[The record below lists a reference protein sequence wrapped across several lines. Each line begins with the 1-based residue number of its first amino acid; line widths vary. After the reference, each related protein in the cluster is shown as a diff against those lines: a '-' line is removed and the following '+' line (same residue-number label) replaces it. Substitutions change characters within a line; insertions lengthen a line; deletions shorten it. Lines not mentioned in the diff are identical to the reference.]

1 MVPPTKSN
9 WIAPTGL
16 AIASVGVVLFM
27 QLGRIVDLRLD
38 LIVLNVTVLG
48 SFVATIGG
56 LLTATMGCVT
66 WSRGATT
73 RQLIWAAVSTCIVV
87 FLVGFFGNINV
98 HGSGFILIFVVGF
111 GMLDAALLFTELG
124 SRFKR

>member
-48 SFVATIGG
+48 IFAATIGG
-56 LLTATMGCVT
+56 LLTATIGCVI
-66 WSRGATT
+66 WARRATPS
-73 RQLIWAAVSTCIVV
+73 QVVWAAVLICIVV
-87 FLVGFFGNINV
+87 LLVGFLGNINV
-98 HGSGFILIFVVGF
+98 HGPGFILIFVVGF
-111 GMLDAALLFTELG
+111 GLLDAVLLFAELG
-124 SRFKR
+124 FRPKR